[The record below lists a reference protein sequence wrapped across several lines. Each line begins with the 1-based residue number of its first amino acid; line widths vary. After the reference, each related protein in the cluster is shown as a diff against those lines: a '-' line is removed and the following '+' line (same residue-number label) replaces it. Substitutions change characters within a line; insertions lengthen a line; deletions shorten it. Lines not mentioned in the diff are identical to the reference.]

1 MAARGEP
8 PGPYAGPVDDV
19 PKALREA
26 AYVAVGF
33 AVIGVQRAQVRRRE
47 LARQL
52 PDLEELLPAGF
63 REALDIVRS
72 ALSGPPAPG
81 RGA

>member
-1 MAARGEP
+1 M
-8 PGPYAGPVDDV
+8 DDV
-19 PKALREA
+19 EKALREA

-52 PDLEELLPAGF
+52 PDIEEHLPAGI
-63 REALDIVRS
+63 REAIEVVRT
-72 ALSGPPAPG
+72 AL
-81 RGA
+81 RG

>member
-1 MAARGEP
+1 M
-8 PGPYAGPVDDV
+8 DDLD
-19 PKALREA
+19 KALRDA

-52 PDLEELLPAGF
+52 PDLEQHLPAGI
-63 REALDIVRS
+63 REAIDVVRT
-72 ALSGPPAPG
+72 ALKG
-81 RGA
+81 

>member
-1 MAARGEP
+1 MQR
-8 PGPYAGPVDDV
+8 
-19 PKALREA
+19 ALREA

-52 PDLEELLPAGF
+52 PEIEQHLPAGV
-63 REALDIVRS
+63 REILDTLRASLSEQRS
-72 ALSGPPAPG
+72 AQPG
-81 RGA
+81 

>member
-1 MAARGEP
+1 MDELPRT
-8 PGPYAGPVDDV
+8 
-19 PKALREA
+19 LRDA

-52 PDLEELLPAGF
+52 PDLEANLPAGI
-63 REALDIVRS
+63 REAIDVVRA
-72 ALSGPPAPG
+72 ALQDSPRAG
-81 RGA
+81 